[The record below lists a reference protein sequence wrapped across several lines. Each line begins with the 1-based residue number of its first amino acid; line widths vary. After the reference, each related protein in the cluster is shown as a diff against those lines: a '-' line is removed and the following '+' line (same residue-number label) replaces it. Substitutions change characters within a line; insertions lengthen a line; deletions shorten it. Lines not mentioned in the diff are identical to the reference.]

1 MDQQSSGLSLDRLRV
16 FLAVVE
22 HGGFTAAARHL
33 RVSQPTV
40 SFHVRELERAFG
52 ARLLSPRGRG
62 HGLTPAGELV
72 EAFARRVL
80 GDVAS
85 TQRRLTSLEQGKA
98 GRVRLGGSLAFEQAF
113 FFDEVI
119 APFLDVHEQVE
130 LSIVFDTSRK
140 IAEAVRER
148 TVDLGY
154 VMGAPVPPDLH
165 YEHLHGSAVAFFVA
179 GNHPLVAETSP
190 SATAVGRAGLITV
203 PMDSAEWAYYA
214 QVLRAA
220 RMSRYRVALEVSGMQ
235 ARVQAAR
242 SGLGVLVTFWPPYAR
257 RTELTGLHRLDLPG
271 GPMQGPEFG
280 LLRREDAPTDPPA
293 RALTSWLRNATRH
306 QETVTGLPTGGSGRR
321 VS

>member
-1 MDQQSSGLSLDRLRV
+1 MDQQSSGISLDRLRV
-16 FLAVVE
+16 FVAVIE
-22 HGGFTAAARHL
+22 HGGFTAAARRL

-40 SFHVRELERAFG
+40 SFHVRELERTFG
-52 ARLLSPRGRG
+52 ASLLLPRGRG

-72 EAFARRVL
+72 QAFARRVL
-80 GDVAS
+80 GDAAS

-98 GRVRLGGSLAFEQAF
+98 GRVRLGASLAFEQAF
-113 FFDEVI
+113 FFDDVV
-119 APFLDVHEQVE
+119 APFLDTHEQVE
-130 LSIVFDTSRK
+130 LSIVFDTSPK

-154 VMGAPVPPDLH
+154 VMGAPAPPDLR
-165 YEHLHGSAVAFFVA
+165 YEHLHGSAVAFFVSSSHLLA
-179 GNHPLVAETSP
+179 AETAP
-190 SATAVGRAGLITV
+190 SAAAVGGAGLITV

-242 SGLGVLVTFWPPYAR
+242 SGLGVLVTFWPPYAQ
-257 RTELTGLHRLDLPG
+257 RTELAGLRRLDLQG

-293 RALTSWLRNATRH
+293 RALTSWLRDATRQ
-306 QETVTGLPTGGSGRR
+306 QEIGTGGGG
-321 VS
+321 